1 MSSDVIRANVEV
13 HSRMVEVYAKEP
25 HFRPENQ
32 AKVRGVLAD
41 LRTRAKGG
49 KLLDLGCG
57 TGFIINLARDLFD
70 EIHGLDVTPAMLAK
84 VDTSRGN
91 ITLHNT
97 NAERLPFGDGAFDV
111 VTGYSFLHHLEDFR
125 PVLREAFRVLKPGG
139 LGYFDLDPNRLFWKA
154 LMDLE
159 GSHAA
164 GLSDI
169 VQREIHAILHLDEQ
183 VEAEYGIKKEL
194 FQKAEPMKAFQGG
207 LHPAE
212 FKAAAEECGF
222 SECDVRFE
230 WFLGQGAVMHGQSF
244 EASATVEA
252 YLRRALPLTGHLFK
266 YLQFLVR
273 K

>member
-13 HSRMVEVYAKEP
+13 HSRLVDVYRNEP

-32 AKVRGVLAD
+32 AKVRAMLTD
-41 LRTRAKGG
+41 LRRRAPGG

-57 TGFIINLARDLFD
+57 TGFIIDLARDVFD

-84 VDTSRGN
+84 IDTSRGN

-97 NAERLPFGDGAFDV
+97 NAEHLPFADATFDL

-125 PVLREAFRVLKPGG
+125 PVLREAFRVLTPGG

-154 LMDLE
+154 LMELE
-159 GSHAA
+159 ASAA
-164 GLSDI
+164 GQPPLSDI
-169 VQREIHAILHLDEQ
+169 VQREIQAILHLDEQ
-183 VEAEYGIKKEL
+183 VEAEYGINRQT
-194 FQKAEPMKAFQGG
+194 FQMAEPMKAFQGG
-207 LHPAE
+207 LDPAE
-212 FKAAAEECGF
+212 FTAAAQACGF
-222 SECDVRFE
+222 AACDVRVE
-230 WFLGQGAVMHGQSF
+230 WFQA
-244 EASATVEA
+244 AATVDA

-266 YLQFLVR
+266 YLQFVVR

>member
-1 MSSDVIRANVEV
+1 MSSEVIQANIEV
-13 HSRMVEVYAKEP
+13 HSRMIEAYQKEP

-32 AKVRGVLAD
+32 AKVRSMLVGVRQQAI
-41 LRTRAKGG
+41 GG
-49 KLLDLGCG
+49 RLLDIGCG

-84 VDTSRGN
+84 VDTSGGH

-97 NAERLPFGDGAFDV
+97 NAERLPFDDASFDV

-125 PVLREAFRVLKPGG
+125 PVVREAFRVLKAGG
-139 LGYFDLDPNRLFWKA
+139 LCYFDLDPNRLFWKA
-154 LMDLE
+154 LVDLE
-159 GSHAA
+159 AAGSV

-169 VQREIHAILHLDEQ
+169 VQREIDAILHLDEQ
-183 VEAEYGIKKEL
+183 VEAEFGIKREL

-207 LHPAE
+207 LDPFE
-212 FKAAAEECGF
+212 FKAVTAECGF
-222 SECDVRFE
+222 RECEVRFE

-244 EASATVEA
+244 EAADTVEA
-252 YLRRALPLTGHLFK
+252 YLRRTLPLSAHLFK
-266 YLQFLVR
+266 YLQFIVR

>member
-1 MSSDVIRANVEV
+1 
-13 HSRMVEVYAKEP
+13 
-25 HFRPENQ
+25 
-32 AKVRGVLAD
+32 
-41 LRTRAKGG
+41 
-49 KLLDLGCG
+49 
-57 TGFIINLARDLFD
+57 
-70 EIHGLDVTPAMLAK
+70 MLAK

-91 ITLHNT
+91 ITVHNT

-111 VTGYSFLHHLEDFR
+111 VTGYAFLHHLEDFR

-169 VQREIHAILHLDEQ
+169 IQREIQAILHLDEQ
-183 VEAEYGIKKEL
+183 IEAEYGIKKEL